1 MKKLVSLLLSAAL
14 LCALMLS
21 MSSCSPGKVNVRM
34 TVKDFGVMDL
44 ELDGDAAPITVK
56 NFVKLVKKGHY
67 DGLTFHRILDGFMIQ
82 GGDPNGNGTGGTKP
96 IKGEFLENGYYN
108 PIKHERGVI
117 SMARRGDSYDS
128 GSCQFFIVHQTSEK
142 NTQSL
147 DTKYAAFGRVTSG
160 IEVVDA
166 IVAGAEYAS
175 AYDKT
180 VSGTVSNDIVIES
193 IVILSG
199 ADGLSAGW
207 IIVIC
212 LLSAAAVAG
221 GITALVLY
229 KKKKK
234 KEEEEKAQ
242 MQKSTQKKAKKK

>member
-1 MKKLVSLLLSAAL
+1 MKKLISLLLSAVL

-21 MSSCSPGKVNVRM
+21 MSSCGLGKVNVRM
-34 TVKDFGVMDL
+34 TVKDYGVIDL
-44 ELDGDAAPITVK
+44 ELDGEAAPITVK

-82 GGDPNGNGTGGTKP
+82 GGDPNGNGTGGTDP
-96 IKGEFLENGYYN
+96 IKGEFSANGYDN

-128 GSCQFFIVHQTSEK
+128 GSCQFFIVHQTSAS
-142 NTQSL
+142 NTESL
-147 DTKYAAFGRVTSG
+147 DGQYAAFGRVTSG

-166 IVAGAEYAS
+166 IVEGAEYAS
-175 AYDKT
+175 VYDEIVT
-180 VSGTVSNDIVIES
+180 GTVSKAIVIES

-199 ADGLSAGW
+199 ANGLSTGW

-212 LLSAAAVAG
+212 LLSAAAVAAV
-221 GITALVLY
+221 IALILY
-229 KKKKK
+229 TLKKK
-234 KEEEEKAQ
+234 KEKEEKAKNQ
-242 MQKSTQKKAKKK
+242 SKGKKKAKKK